1 MACTEKPP
9 RVETYYET
17 KRMRA
22 SGSAILSYRDESRVA
37 ILGTG
42 GLSHGLTGERTGF
55 INENWDRRWL
65 DCMEGDPRPLT
76 RLTRRPV

>member
-1 MACTEKPP
+1 MKRSACA
-9 RVETYYET
+9 
-17 KRMRA
+17 RA
-22 SGSAILSYRDESRVA
+22 VRRAILSYRDECRVA

-42 GLSHGLTGERTGF
+42 GLSHELTGERTGF